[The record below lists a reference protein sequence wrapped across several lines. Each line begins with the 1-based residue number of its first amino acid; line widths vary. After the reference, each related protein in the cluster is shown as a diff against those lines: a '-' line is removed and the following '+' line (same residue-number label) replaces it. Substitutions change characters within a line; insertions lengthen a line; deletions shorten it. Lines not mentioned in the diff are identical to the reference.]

1 MGFLWAEC
9 RKSAE
14 IPAAHLFCEKNRKI
28 RVDKTNRLWYSVLA
42 TRLDKSNHV
51 APEKRKPLQGLLR
64 KPDPPWQSCGAVS
77 GDPQVCRGEAT
88 PSCLR
93 KTALWLKS
101 PTGAFIAAQTPIPPF
116 HSLFQV
122 SCGFSLLPRLDA
134 RHSVCLVP
142 HRVQKK
148 NKNGTCSLTTCVPRF
163 LFLTPSVMADTM
175 PAPSKREPLAVRK
188 TLRFCQSLSH

>member
-1 MGFLWAEC
+1 MGFLPKQGGFLWAEC

-14 IPAAHLFCEKNRKI
+14 IPAVHLFCEKNRKI

-42 TRLDKSNHV
+42 TRLDKSNHA

-101 PTGAFIAAQTPIPPF
+101 PTGAFIAPLRCANASLPMAGRAGSSFPRQRETARSRRGTPCCTYRCCLWLLAGCVRVGAPF
-116 HSLFQV
+116 FCFIFFKSPDCLFV
-122 SCGFSLLPRLDA
+122 FYNNVTNCI
-134 RHSVCLVP
+134 
-142 HRVQKK
+142 
-148 NKNGTCSLTTCVPRF
+148 
-163 LFLTPSVMADTM
+163 
-175 PAPSKREPLAVRK
+175 
-188 TLRFCQSLSH
+188 

>member
-1 MGFLWAEC
+1 MNCRLRQPRLQGVDKNENLPTKSCVIIIARTTLKSNRKQVGFLPKQRAFFGQNVEKAP
-9 RKSAE
+9 KSRRYTYFAK
-14 IPAAHLFCEKNRKI
+14 KNRKI

-134 RHSVCLVP
+134 RHSV
-142 HRVQKK
+142 
-148 NKNGTCSLTTCVPRF
+148 
-163 LFLTPSVMADTM
+163 
-175 PAPSKREPLAVRK
+175 
-188 TLRFCQSLSH
+188 

>member
-1 MGFLWAEC
+1 MSVQGARIGQKKLYCKKVPENFQ
-9 RKSAE
+9 
-14 IPAAHLFCEKNRKI
+14 I
-28 RVDKTNRLWYSVLA
+28 RVDKTNYVWYSVLA

-116 HSLFQV
+116 HSLF
-122 SCGFSLLPRLDA
+122 SSEPW
-134 RHSVCLVP
+134 
-142 HRVQKK
+142 
-148 NKNGTCSLTTCVPRF
+148 F
-163 LFLTPSVMADTM
+163 LF
-175 PAPSKREPLAVRK
+175 APTARCAGFGVIGTAQSAQEKQKRDMQLDH
-188 TLRFCQSLSH
+188 LRAPIFVFNSFSHG

>member
-1 MGFLWAEC
+1 M
-9 RKSAE
+9 
-14 IPAAHLFCEKNRKI
+14 HLFCEKNRKI
-28 RVDKTNRLWYSVLA
+28 RVDKTNQLWYSVLA

-101 PTGAFIAAQTPIPPF
+101 PTGAFIAAQP
-116 HSLFQV
+116 
-122 SCGFSLLPRLDA
+122 
-134 RHSVCLVP
+134 RHSHFQRKRKIRTLLLSRKGSDFHCLVRIRGLEP
-142 HRVQKK
+142 
-148 NKNGTCSLTTCVPRF
+148 P
-163 LFLTPSVMADTM
+163 PSCPD
-175 PAPSKREPLAVRK
+175 
-188 TLRFCQSLSH
+188 

>member
-1 MGFLWAEC
+1 MNCRLQQPQLQGVDKNENLPTKSCVIIIARTTLKCNRKQVGFLPKQGGFLWAEC

-14 IPAAHLFCEKNRKI
+14 IPAVHLFCEKNRKI

-134 RHSVCLVP
+134 RHSV
-142 HRVQKK
+142 
-148 NKNGTCSLTTCVPRF
+148 
-163 LFLTPSVMADTM
+163 
-175 PAPSKREPLAVRK
+175 
-188 TLRFCQSLSH
+188 

>member
-1 MGFLWAEC
+1 MRYYNSKNHFKMQKKTSGFSSKAKGFLWAEC

-14 IPAAHLFCEKNRKI
+14 IPAVHLFCEKNRKI

-42 TRLDKSNHV
+42 TRLDESNHV
-51 APEKRKPLQGLLR
+51 APEKQMPLQGLLR

-116 HSLFQV
+116 HSLF
-122 SCGFSLLPRLDA
+122 SSELWF
-134 RHSVCLVP
+134 
-142 HRVQKK
+142 
-148 NKNGTCSLTTCVPRF
+148 
-163 LFLTPSVMADTM
+163 
-175 PAPSKREPLAVRK
+175 
-188 TLRFCQSLSH
+188 